1 MKFIDFL
8 KVKGEQ
14 EIWTLFLMQERL
26 IYTAAFLMEKKYDLT
41 SLNFDFKGEVI
52 SFVQKV
58 NLKVM
63 EAGTSVKYDGNT
75 YIYTNVCI
83 YNLQ

>member
-1 MKFIDFL
+1 
-8 KVKGEQ
+8 
-14 EIWTLFLMQERL
+14 
-26 IYTAAFLMEKKYDLT
+26 MEKKYDLT

-83 YNLQ
+83 YNL